1 MTPDLPATPPR
12 PAPERRDQ
20 VLDLLTQYF
29 TAGRIELEDMERRME
44 VAARAATNAELESA
58 LSGLR
63 DTPVRR
69 ETPSGAVPAPM
80 GPDRPKGKKASLAFM
95 SGMNR
100 KGRWFPAQR
109 HVGAALMGGIVL
121 DFREA
126 ELEPGTTEVS
136 LWVLWGGVDI
146 VVPPDLDVEVEGF
159 AIMGGLRELSQHPAP
174 LETQT
179 RRLRIRARVLMGG
192 VDVKVR
198 ARQGDAPGAAP
209 PSNLPRRERRKLR

>member
-1 MTPDLPATPPR
+1 MSDLPVRP

-20 VLDLLTQYF
+20 VMDLLTQYF
-29 TAGRIELEDMERRME
+29 TAGRIELEDLERRME
-44 VAARAATNAELESA
+44 IAARADSDAALDTA

-63 DTPVRR
+63 DTSARR
-69 ETPSGAVPAPM
+69 EEPDRAVPAPM
-80 GPDRPKGKKASLAFM
+80 GPDRPKGKKTSLAFM

-100 KGRWFPAQR
+100 RGRWFPAQR

-136 LWVLWGGVDI
+136 LWVMWGGVEI

-159 AIMGGLRELSQHPAP
+159 AVMGGLRELSQHPAP
-174 LETQT
+174 LEAQT
-179 RRLRIRARVLMGG
+179 RRLRVRARVLMGG

-198 ARQGDAPGAAP
+198 ARQDDAPGAAP
-209 PSNLPRRERRKLR
+209 PANLPRRERGKLR

>member
-1 MTPDLPATPPR
+1 MNPDLPAR

-20 VLDLLTQYF
+20 VMELLTQYF
-29 TAGRIELEDMERRME
+29 TAGRIELEDLERRME
-44 VAARAATNAELESA
+44 IAARAATHAELETA

-63 DTPVRR
+63 DTPARR
-69 ETPSGAVPAPM
+69 VTPAGVGPAPM
-80 GPDRPKGKKASLAFM
+80 GPDRPKGKQASLAFM

-109 HVGAALMGGIVL
+109 HVGAAFMGGIVL

-126 ELEPGTTEVS
+126 ELEPGTTDVS
-136 LWVLWGGVDI
+136 LWVVWGGVNV

-209 PSNLPRRERRKLR
+209 HDALPRRERKKLR

>member
-1 MTPDLPATPPR
+1 MSDLPARP

-20 VLDLLTQYF
+20 ILDLLTQYF

-44 VAARAATNAELESA
+44 IAARAATEAELDTA
-58 LSGLR
+58 LAGLR
-63 DTPVRR
+63 DVPAKR
-69 ETPSGAVPAPM
+69 ESPGTAVAAPM
-80 GPDRPKGKKASLAFM
+80 GPDRPKGRKASLAFM

-100 KGRWFPAQR
+100 RGRWFPAQR
-109 HVGAALMGGIVL
+109 HLGVALMGGVVL

-126 ELEPGTTEVS
+126 ELEPGTTDVS
-136 LWVLWGGVDI
+136 LWVMWGGVEI

-179 RRLRIRARVLMGG
+179 RRLRVRARVLMGG

-198 ARQGDAPGAAP
+198 ARAGDAPGAAP
-209 PSNLPRRERRKLR
+209 PSSLPRRERKKLR